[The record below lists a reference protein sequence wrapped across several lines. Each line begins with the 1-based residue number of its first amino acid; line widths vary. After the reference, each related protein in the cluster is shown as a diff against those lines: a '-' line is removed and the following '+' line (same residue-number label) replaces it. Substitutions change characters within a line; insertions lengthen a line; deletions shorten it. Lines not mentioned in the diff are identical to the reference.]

1 MVSDPD
7 ISAEGIEAVLDLAL
21 ACGALTPDR
30 PAPWRIVMFLADQL
44 EVMRP
49 ELAISARRTALA
61 NLARLEPKN
70 DSVTLARLTD
80 AVEANPTAEERVRA
94 YERLLDDQHASKL
107 GAAVRSRLAYQ
118 LAMLQNRMGN
128 TELFARWLGDAVRFD
143 PANPQAAQ
151 AAAGFF
157 RTRIDEPAIDAEL
170 LAMAVEA
177 NPRDLS
183 TWSALVTVLLDGAAF
198 TSAERVVRTAI
209 KVANDD
215 KDWRAAN
222 NLTSDLATAL
232 WGQGR
237 RDEAQ
242 RELGLRLRMITEDYR
257 QMLQYS
263 DATLTPDRIKAVFPR
278 LPASLSLTALALA
291 QGGSDTELFER
302 LIYQALHLAEDDLD
316 ALRKDGFKPHIDM
329 LLDKAM
335 ISLLFR
341 KDPAEVG
348 VMLEDA
354 FKQEAI
360 SPQVH
365 DKFKALLAWRN
376 RKYDEALKGL
386 EPFRAQD
393 SLAQFAYASTLVDA
407 GRTQEGAREFHALA
421 KSNVGTTLG
430 LMALEK
436 LAGLLKQPSLLSTQ
450 LSPEIA
456 QRAQALDKAIADNL
470 STVIDHIVAHPTRA
484 LTVRAELVTRTP
496 GETPSPF
503 SWIGFKITMVNQ
515 SGIPL
520 AVGRR
525 DPISSQLVMRG
536 QAPAAGRKVQPQPA
550 PADPAKPNEPA
561 VPVDAEKPI
570 REAVVPFDQ
579 DLQIE
584 VNGQIEFVVEASN
597 TPLGVRLAQEPLLT
611 HLASATFVTNA
622 RDFGYGAMPGF
633 LGTVASVI
641 PFPVMGV
648 ELTQE
653 WVKESLAMIAG
664 PRSNESVVRLVLL
677 AHAAAKPSDAPS
689 KEVEAALSSPEIF
702 KAIADGWLALD
713 PISQAW
719 VVTALPQDTPA
730 MQPVIDAIRSSTAP
744 EVLTSWMLA
753 RVTEAKDPM
762 LDVARR
768 TGDPRLIRLADA
780 VTWVVERAYRRAI
793 EAQGVGGRRN
803 GGARP

>member
-21 ACGALTPDR
+21 TCGALTPDR
-30 PAPWRIVMFLADQL
+30 PAPWRIVMFLSDQL
-44 EVMRP
+44 EVTRP

-80 AVEANPTAEERVRA
+80 AVEANSTAEERVRA
-94 YERLLDDQHASKL
+94 YEHLLGDQHASKL
-107 GAAVRSRLAYQ
+107 GPAVRSRLAYQ

-143 PANPQAAQ
+143 PANPQAAL

-170 LAMAVEA
+170 LSIAVEA
-177 NPRDLS
+177 NPRDVG
-183 TWSALVTVLLDGAAF
+183 TWSSLVTVLLDGGAF
-198 TSAERVVRTAI
+198 TSAERVARNAI

-242 RELGLRLRMITEDYR
+242 RELGLRLRMITDDYR
-257 QMLQYS
+257 QMLQFS

-291 QGGSDTELFER
+291 QGGTDTELFDR
-302 LIYQALHLAEDDLD
+302 LIFQALHLSEEDLD
-316 ALRKDGFKPHIDM
+316 ALRKDGFKPHIEM

-335 ISLLFR
+335 LSLLFR
-341 KDPAEVG
+341 KEPAEVT

-354 FKQEAI
+354 LKQQAI
-360 SPQVH
+360 SKQVF
-365 DKFKALLAWRN
+365 DKFTAMTAWRN

-386 EPFRAQD
+386 EPFRAED
-393 SLAQFAYASTLVDA
+393 SLAQFAYASTLVDS

-421 KSNVGTTLG
+421 KSNIGTPLG

-436 LAGLLKQPSLLSTQ
+436 LATLLKQPNLLSTQ

-456 QRAQALDKAIADNL
+456 QRAQALDKAITDNL
-470 STVIDHIVAHPTRA
+470 STVIDNIVAHPSRA
-484 LTVRAELVTRTP
+484 LMVKAEMVTRTP
-496 GETPSPF
+496 GETPTPF
-503 SWIGFKITMVNQ
+503 SWIGFRITMVNQ

-525 DPISSQLVMRG
+525 DPITSQLVMRG
-536 QAPAAGRKVQPQPA
+536 QAPAAGRKVIPPA
-550 PADPAKPNEPA
+550 APDPTKPNEPVILA
-561 VPVDAEKPI
+561 DAEQPI
-570 REAVVPFDQ
+570 REAVIPFDQ

-584 VNGQIEFVVEASN
+584 VNGQIQFVIEAAN
-597 TPLGVRLAQEPLLT
+597 TPLGIRLAQEPLLT
-611 HLASATFVTNA
+611 HLASATFVTNS
-622 RDFGYGAMPGF
+622 RDYGYGAMPGF
-633 LGTVASVI
+633 LGSVAPVI

-648 ELTQE
+648 EVTPE

-677 AHAAAKPSDAPS
+677 AHAAAKPSDALT
-689 KEVEAALSSPEIF
+689 KEVETALSAPEIF
-702 KAIADGWLALD
+702 KAIADAWLTLD

-719 VVTALPQDTPA
+719 VVAALPPDTPA
-730 MQPVIDAIRSSTAP
+730 MMPLIDAIRSSTAP

-768 TGDPRLIRLADA
+768 TGDARMVRLADA

-793 EAQGVGGRRN
+793 EAQGVGGKR
-803 GGARP
+803 GVGARP